1 MTTLFA
7 FLFVLAVLIVV
18 HELGHYW
25 VARWCGVKVLR
36 FSVGFGKPLWIK
48 RWGPDRTEWVLS
60 LIPLGGYVKMLDESE
75 AERPIT
81 ANELPRAFN
90 RQSVGKRA
98 LIVMA
103 GPAANLLLAIAVYW
117 VINLTGIAAPPA
129 KLAPPEPQSLAA
141 QAGIAGD
148 EIISAINDAPV
159 RSWNDV
165 IWFLTLAGSAHDPVK
180 LTLQSAT
187 GTRQVVLSTQ
197 TTKLDEVNLSVA
209 SQLGLEVSQLAPAV
223 GFVKPDS
230 PAQRAGLQVGDLIL
244 AVGETSLRSPR
255 QLVELIRR
263 SPGQPLHLIV
273 QRGAD
278 SFALEVTPIAEQ
290 ETSKNG
296 TMETV
301 GKIGL
306 GPLPQYD
313 LREVRYGLLDGGW
326 QAVQRTWQ
334 TAVFN
339 LRMLGQLITGQLS
352 LKNLSGPVTIADY
365 AGQSARLGLGQL
377 FAFLAVISI
386 SLGVL
391 NLLPIPTLDGGHLLY
406 YLAEISFGK
415 PLPQQVQEIGQR
427 VGIAVLL
434 MLMSVAL
441 FNDIARLI
449 H

>member
-7 FLFVLAVLIVV
+7 FLFVLAMLIVV

-36 FSVGFGKPLWIK
+36 FSIGFGKPLWIK
-48 RWGPDRTEWVLS
+48 RLGPDRTEWVLS
-60 LIPLGGYVKMLDESE
+60 LIPLGGYVKMLDERE
-75 AERPIT
+75 TEQPIT
-81 ANELPRAFN
+81 PDEMPRAFN
-90 RQSVGKRA
+90 RQPVAKRA
-98 LIVMA
+98 LIVLA
-103 GPAANLLLAIAVYW
+103 GPAANFLLAITVYW
-117 VINLTGIAAPPA
+117 VTNVMGITAPPA
-129 KLAPPEPQSLAA
+129 RLAQPDAQSLAA
-141 QAGIAGD
+141 QAGIEGD
-148 EIISAINDAPV
+148 ETIVAINDDPV

-165 IWFLTLAGSAHDPVK
+165 IWYLTLAGSAHEAVELK
-180 LTLQSAT
+180 LQNGT
-187 GTRQVVLSTQ
+187 GVRQIVLSTQ
-197 TTKLDEVNLSVA
+197 TTKLDEAHLSIA
-209 SQLGLEVSQLAPAV
+209 SQLGLEVSQLAPLV

-230 PAQRAGLQVGDLIL
+230 PAQRAGLQEGDLIL
-244 AVGETSLRSPR
+244 AVGETSMRSPR

-263 SPGQPLHLIV
+263 SPGLSLHLIV

-278 SFALEVTPIAEQ
+278 SFALDVTPVAEQ
-290 ETSKNG
+290 ETQQNQSV
-296 TMETV
+296 ETV

-306 GPLPQYD
+306 QPRPQYD

-334 TAVFN
+334 TSFFN
-339 LRMLGQLITGQLS
+339 LRMLGQLVSGQLS

-415 PLPQQVQEIGQR
+415 PLPLRVQEIGQR

-434 MLMSVAL
+434 MLMTVAL

-449 H
+449 N